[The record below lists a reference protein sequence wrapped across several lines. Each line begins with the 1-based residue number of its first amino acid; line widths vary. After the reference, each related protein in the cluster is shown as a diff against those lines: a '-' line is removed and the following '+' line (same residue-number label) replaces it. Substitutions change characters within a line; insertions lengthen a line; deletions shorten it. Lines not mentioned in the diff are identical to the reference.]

1 MNENYED
8 SLDIDINEIKHGYG
22 FECIRLIYF
31 LALSVAEKHQIEF
44 KSVDNYEFDEDG
56 QNKAFEFLNWIC
68 EDNNFATNLD
78 AFCRES
84 KDYSQNIELCEN
96 IENEIEEI
104 TKKINDFNTNH
115 QEVKESFNCID
126 FSNFRQTQK
135 KIKKKANLRT
145 NLIEALKS

>member
-1 MNENYED
+1 MSHILNYANENYKD

-22 FECIRLIYF
+22 FKCIRLIYF
-31 LALSVAEKHQIEF
+31 LTLSIAENHQIEF
-44 KSVDNYEFDEDG
+44 KSVDNYELDEDG

-126 FSNFRQTQK
+126 LTNFRQTQK
-135 KIKKKANLRT
+135 KN
-145 NLIEALKS
+145 